1 MDSSSADSPTPPDKA
16 HDVQA
21 SSVQPDNSAP
31 PKLSTSGIT
40 TWAKS
45 LKIPPAL
52 SGSQDG
58 LSPSANTVKSPF
70 SRFTS
75 GFGLRTSP
83 KAAQSEDSP
92 DGASSSTDQ
101 SGLFGTLTKGLVD
114 SSKSAVKAV
123 QIKARHAV
131 SQNKRRYQVDYC

>member
-16 HDVQA
+16 QA
-21 SSVQPDNSAP
+21 SAVQPENSAP

-58 LSPSANTVKSPF
+58 SSPSANTGKSPF

-92 DGASSSTDQ
+92 DGASPSTDQ
-101 SGLFGTLTKGLVD
+101 SGLFGTLAKGLVD

-131 SQNKRRYQVDYC
+131 SQNKRRYQVEYC